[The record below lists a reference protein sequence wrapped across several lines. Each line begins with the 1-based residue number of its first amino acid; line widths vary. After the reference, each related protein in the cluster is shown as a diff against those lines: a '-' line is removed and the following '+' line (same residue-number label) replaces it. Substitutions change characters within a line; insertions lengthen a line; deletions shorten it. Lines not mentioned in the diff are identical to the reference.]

1 VADLSQHQ
9 NTPTGPQQPDP
20 YGLFR
25 KKYPQVFERLGEL
38 EEKLDYRFS
47 RAEHLYEALTHR
59 SSLQELEC
67 CDEFA
72 ALPWNERLEFLGDSV
87 LGLSVSQRLMRKQEC
102 FAEGELSRIR
112 AAVVNEEALAAIAR
126 EIDLGRYLLLG
137 KGARNSGIK
146 HQDSILADAL
156 EAVIGAVFQ
165 DGGFPAADTLVQ
177 RLMGE
182 RLQGDV
188 RHLVQTDFKTALQE
202 LSQDKL
208 KTTPEYRVISE
219 SGLAHKKNFVVTVR
233 IGGKE
238 YATGTGT
245 SKKRAS
251 QEAARAAMEQI
262 LSGGENRP

>member
-1 VADLSQHQ
+1 M
-9 NTPTGPQQPDP
+9 
-20 YGLFR
+20 
-25 KKYPQVFERLGEL
+25 GEL
-38 EEKLDYRFS
+38 EAKLGYSFARL
-47 RAEHLYEALTHR
+47 ENLYEALTHR

-67 CDEFA
+67 CDEFS

-87 LGLSVSQRLMRKQEC
+87 LGLSVSKRLMTKQDR

-112 AAVVNEEALAAIAR
+112 AAVVNEEALAVIAR

-146 HQDSILADAL
+146 YQDSILADAL

-165 DGGFPAADTLVQ
+165 DGGFEAADALVQ

-182 RLQGDV
+182 RLSGDV

-202 LSQDKL
+202 MSQDKL
-208 KTTPEYRVISE
+208 KSTPEYRVVSE
-219 SGLAHKKNFVVTVR
+219 TGLAHKKKFVVMVSIAGT
-233 IGGKE
+233 E
-238 YATGTGT
+238 YATGSGT

-262 LSGGENRP
+262 LRRSPIEGEDKQ